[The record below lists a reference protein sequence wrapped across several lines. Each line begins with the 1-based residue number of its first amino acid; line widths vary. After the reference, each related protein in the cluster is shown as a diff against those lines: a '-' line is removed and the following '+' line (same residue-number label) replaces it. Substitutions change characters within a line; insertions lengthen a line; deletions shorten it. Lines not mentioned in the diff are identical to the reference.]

1 MTPRASSLTLTD
13 LEDIR
18 RWAEERDAWPACVR
32 KTGDQEDVGIIR
44 LAFSRYSRTGS
55 LEEISWD
62 EWFEKFEDNNLALIV
77 QNKTARGRK
86 SNFNKIVGRD
96 TLEERARTGR
106 RTSRHARAGTAARK
120 RTSAGRRSSK
130 SAGGARRRRSASRPS
145 AARSSRTPR
154 SKRAT
159 PARGSR
165 LGSRRSRARVVSIS
179 SGRSR
184 RAQARIRRRRTSAR
198 TGQSHRRAA

>member
-1 MTPRASSLTLTD
+1 MTPRASSRTLTD
-13 LEDIR
+13 LEEIR
-18 RWAEERDAWPACVR
+18 RWAEERRAWPARVR
-32 KTGDQEDVGIIR
+32 KTGDREDVGVIR
-44 LAFSRYSRTGS
+44 LAFSAYSRTGS
-55 LEEISWD
+55 LEGISWD

-106 RTSRHARAGTAARK
+106 RAGRHARAAGTAARK
-120 RTSAGRRSSK
+120 RTSAR
-130 SAGGARRRRSASRPS
+130 RPS
-145 AARSSRTPR
+145 AARSSRTAR

-165 LGSRRSRARVVSIS
+165 SGSRRSRTRVVSIS
-179 SGRSR
+179 SRRST
-184 RAQARIRRRRTSAR
+184 RAQARTSRKRTSAR
-198 TGQSHRRAA
+198 RGQSLRRAA